1 MPRAEQKERL
11 LGTVTAGS
19 RPASPDRGT
28 GQDETTAVSSP
39 QRDARRAHF
48 TARAEFAAA
57 AGGAG
62 ASAGA
67 EVAAGV
73 ASAAAAAATE
83 GEAEAEAECDSR
95 AHSIGSAARTS
106 AQAAAW
112 VASRLELP
120 DSHVVALEQELEKHG
135 LDGQDLSDIPTMPP
149 KLGRALVRSLLQV
162 RDGDDEAEQQ
172 CELLLVALQ
181 DDDDSEVRLESL
193 SMADTTKRGSE
204 SAFGKVK
211 WSALVCGMVPL
222 AGALYFAWFGVIMGL
237 RSQCELQ
244 ANLVGYEVRKRTE
257 DIIGAAPIWARNTIL
272 GIIISR
278 TIRESCGLT
287 GGPTLTQQLLLGA
300 RGSMSGGNHA
310 AGWRAIVGDDDHEER
325 QSTWREARRALAF
338 TTQQACG
345 MSLLKLVLWHC
356 SQPLSYMWIFG
367 VFFCRMTPDQQALGA
382 IVALRELVYLAM
394 TVLAASFCPVF
405 LLLDIGTVWTE
416 SSTRLQR

>member
-1 MPRAEQKERL
+1 MPRAEQKERR
-11 LGTVTAGS
+11 LGTVAAGS

-28 GQDETTAVSSP
+28 RQEEITVASSSP
-39 QRDARRAHF
+39 RDAGAHS
-48 TARAEFAAA
+48 TAAAEAAEVAAA
-57 AGGAG
+57 AGEPG
-62 ASAGA
+62 ASVVGA
-67 EVAAGV
+67 QV
-73 ASAAAAAATE
+73 ASVATAAVETE
-83 GEAEAEAECDSR
+83 ADAEAEAACDSR

-120 DSHVVALEQELEKHG
+120 DSHVVALKQELEKHG

-149 KLGRALVRSLLQV
+149 KLGRALVRSLLQAS
-162 RDGDDEAEQQ
+162 DGDGEAERQ

-181 DDDDSEVRLESL
+181 DDDGL
-193 SMADTTKRGSE
+193 SMVETTERDGGR
-204 SAFGKVK
+204 AFGKVN
-211 WSALVCGMVPL
+211 WTALVCGMVPL
-222 AGALYFAWFGVIMGL
+222 AGAFYFAWLGVIMGL
-237 RSQCELQ
+237 RSQCELH
-244 ANLVGYEVRKRTE
+244 ANLVGYEVRKQTE

-272 GIIISR
+272 GIIIAR

-325 QSTWREARRALAF
+325 QSTWQEARRALVF

-345 MSLLKLVLWHC
+345 MSLLKLALWHS

-367 VFFCRMTPDQQALGA
+367 VFFCGMTPDQQALGA

-394 TVLAASFCPVF
+394 TALAAWFCPVF